1 MSVLAHV
8 FESAGIA
15 TVVLASMRG
24 VVEQLGPPRSLFC
37 EFPLGRPL
45 GKPNDAEYQHGVLSQ
60 AFALLDAESGPVI
73 DDHPDVIEEA
83 TEAVSCQLP
92 PAFDPNLHP
101 AIDEANGIRKAYER
115 TVEQR
120 GTTSVGRVLGPD
132 QIIDGLEVLIRLAD
146 GEHWREVPIP
156 SKSTTGVVH
165 DIRTYYEEAAL
176 SLVDTKD
183 IGGRALEEW
192 FFTETEAGKLVMD
205 ARRAVKDQEAPMPV
219 WFYMAPGQR
228 Q

>member
-24 VVEQLGPPRSLFC
+24 VVEQLGPPRALFC

-45 GKPNDAEYQHGVLSQ
+45 GRPNDPEFQHGVLSQ
-60 AFALLDAESGPVI
+60 AFALLGAESGPVI
-73 DDHPDVIEEA
+73 DDHPEVIDEA

-101 AIDEANGIRKAYER
+101 AIDEANGIRKAYDR
-115 TVEQR
+115 TVEAR
-120 GTTSVGRVLGPD
+120 GATTVGRVIGPD
-132 QIIDGLEVLIRLAD
+132 QIAEGLEVLIRLAG
-146 GEHWREVPIP
+146 GEPWREVPIP
-156 SKSTTGVVH
+156 SKSTTGLVH

-183 IGGRALEEW
+183 IAGRALEEW
-192 FFTETEAGKLVMD
+192 FFTETEAGKLVME

>member
-24 VVEQLGPPRSLFC
+24 VVEQLGPPRALFC
-37 EFPLGRPL
+37 AFPLGRPL
-45 GKPNDAEYQHGVLSQ
+45 GRPNDPQFQHEVLSQ
-60 AFALLDAESGPVI
+60 AFALLGAQSGPVI

-92 PAFDPNLHP
+92 PAFDPTLHP
-101 AIDEANGIRKAYER
+101 AIDEANGIRKAYDR
-115 TVEQR
+115 TVQAR
-120 GTTSVGRVLGPD
+120 GATSVGRVIGAD
-132 QIIDGLEVLIRLAD
+132 QIIEGLEVLIRLAD
-146 GEHWREVPIP
+146 GEPWREVPIP
-156 SKSTTGVVH
+156 SKSTTGLVH

-176 SLVDTKD
+176 SLVDTQD

-192 FFTETEAGKLVMD
+192 FFTQTRAGQLVMD
-205 ARRAVKDQEAPMPV
+205 ARRAIRAQEAPMPV